1 MWSRISKN
9 NEVLNQ
15 SKYNN
20 NKYIDLLNQD
30 VQIYD
35 TLKGF
40 VKVKYLIRNIQKKW
54 CNVVFEGGRRITVT
68 QDHPFETQNGVV
80 LAKDLSKEDRVNVNF
95 NQYSTECKTSI
106 TEEEAWLNGFI
117 LYKGEYSDNVIVSIA
132 LKDEND
138 IENHIK
144 KVSNKIFGKTPI
156 VVGRFRGE
164 KCSYKD
170 IFIKSNTKT
179 QEELYVHFKSLFQ
192 GKLKEF
198 RQIPNEVFSY
208 PINLKYAFLAGIIDA
223 NGHINKNKKLKYPT
237 VQIGSTNKELAIQQ
251 MLLAQSLGLKAKIYE
266 NHYNKKS
273 PNKIRYRIEFF
284 PNKKLVDC
292 IISQKKKNHYKL
304 FEVEH
309 SDNIISTNVAKVNFF
324 NKEQYS
330 YDVTTESEHFEVS
343 GIYSHNCRAFLSPYY
358 EKGGINPTD
367 ETDFPVFVGR
377 YNLGA
382 VSLNLPM
389 IFMKAKTEKRDFYDV
404 LDHYLEMIRGVH
416 KKTKEYFGE
425 FKASCNPVAFCYGG
439 LYKGF
444 LKPEEKL
451 KKIMGAETYSF
462 GITAL
467 NELQQLYNQKSIKED
482 GDFVYEVLEYINK
495 KKDTFVKEDNM
506 LYAIYS
512 TPMFSGRIYSNV
524 YLKIV

>member
-15 SKYNN
+15 SEYNN
-20 NKYIDLLNQD
+20 NKYIDLLNQN

-40 VKVKYLIRNIQKKW
+40 VKVKYLIRNIQKEW

-80 LAKDLSKEDRVNVNF
+80 LAKDLTD
-95 NQYSTECKTSI
+95 
-106 TEEEAWLNGFI
+106 
-117 LYKGEYSDNVIVSIA
+117 
-132 LKDEND
+132 KDEILVNYNAHRIDNENND
-138 IENHIK
+138 KDYYNTNK
-144 KVSNKIFGKTPI
+144 KCNDKCCFKKIF
-156 VVGRFRGE
+156 E
-164 KCSYKD
+164 E
-170 IFIKSNTKT
+170 N
-179 QEELYVHFKSLFQ
+179 QENIQ
-192 GKLKEF
+192 
-198 RQIPNEVFSY
+198 QIPNEIFSCS
-208 PINLKYAFLAGIIDA
+208 NDKKYHFLADM
-223 NGHINKNKKLKYPT
+223 INVMGYVKYNHQNNSLVIQFKT
-237 VQIGSTNKELAIQQ
+237 NNKEFALQQ
-251 MLLAQSLGLKAKIYE
+251 MLLIQMLNMSTKIYDNNIGDNNLNNIE
-266 NHYNKKS
+266 YIVEFS
-273 PNKIRYRIEFF
+273 PTETLFNYAIFSDMEIDSKDFSKEEDCLTLYTTIDRI
-284 PNKKLVDC
+284 V
-292 IISQKKKNHYKL
+292 
-304 FEVEH
+304 
-309 SDNIISTNVAKVNFF
+309 FF

-358 EKGGINPTD
+358 EKGGINPID

-389 IFMKAKTEKRDFYDV
+389 IFMKAKTEKRDFYNV
-404 LDHYLEMIRGVH
+404 LDHYLEMIRGIH

-462 GITAL
+462 GVTAL

-495 KKDTFVKEDNM
+495 KKDVFIKEDNM

-512 TPMFSGRIYSNV
+512 TPMFSGRVCSNV
-524 YLKIV
+524 YLKIA